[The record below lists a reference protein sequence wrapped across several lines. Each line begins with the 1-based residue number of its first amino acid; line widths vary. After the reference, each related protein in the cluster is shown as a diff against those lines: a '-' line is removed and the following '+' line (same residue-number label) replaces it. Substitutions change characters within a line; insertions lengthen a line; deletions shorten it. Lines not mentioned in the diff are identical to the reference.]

1 MLARFCQSV
10 RSRRAQ
16 VYLIRILKTLITK
29 LPLTDDEVCLLQ
41 LFDLSLQSL
50 QTRLDYWI
58 EVLLVTFLVQYI
70 KVFDESLPCTRRSEC
85 HRR

>member
-1 MLARFCQSV
+1 MCNYVSK
-10 RSRRAQ
+10 AQ
-16 VYLIRILKTLITK
+16 LIRILKTLITK

-58 EVLLVTFLVQYI
+58 EVLLVTFLV
-70 KVFDESLPCTRRSEC
+70 
-85 HRR
+85 